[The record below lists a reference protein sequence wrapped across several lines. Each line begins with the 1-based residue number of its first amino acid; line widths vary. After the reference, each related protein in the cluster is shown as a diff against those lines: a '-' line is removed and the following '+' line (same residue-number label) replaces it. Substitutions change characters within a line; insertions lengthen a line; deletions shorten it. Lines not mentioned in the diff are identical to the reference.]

1 MMERIKPKLKE
12 LIPFVGL
19 REYSDRCL
27 DERIKKY
34 NAFVYTPELEGDH
47 YMLGMLIYNWVV
59 GTAALNLASVGIEY
73 IAREYIAR

>member
-1 MMERIKPKLKE
+1 MTEKIEPIKPKLKE

-27 DERIKKY
+27 EERIKLY
-34 NAFVYTPELEGDH
+34 NAFVYQPELEGD
-47 YMLGMLIYNWVV
+47 YYALGMLIYTWVV

-73 IAREYIAR
+73 IAR